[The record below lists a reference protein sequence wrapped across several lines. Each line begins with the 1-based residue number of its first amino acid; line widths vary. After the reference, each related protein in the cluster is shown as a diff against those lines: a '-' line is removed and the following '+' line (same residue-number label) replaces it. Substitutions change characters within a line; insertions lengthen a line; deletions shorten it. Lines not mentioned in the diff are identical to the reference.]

1 MINHLENR
9 WNMANNAR
17 QQYLV
22 ISGLGEDRPGIVND
36 LSEQVLHSGANILD
50 SRMTRLGGEFAI
62 LMLVEGNWNAIAK
75 LEHGLPALQQSLRL
89 TITTRRTRGEAE
101 PAARQEMPYTVDVV
115 SIDHPGIVNQL
126 AGFFSR
132 QNINIQDMYTDSYRA
147 AHTGTRMFSVTMTI
161 GIPES
166 INIARLR
173 DEFLEFCDS
182 LNLDAVLEPLKR

>member
-1 MINHLENR
+1 MP
-9 WNMANNAR
+9 NNAR

-22 ISGLGEDRPGIVND
+22 ISALGEDRPGIVND
-36 LSEQVLHSGANILD
+36 LSEQVLRSGANILD
-50 SRMTRLGGEFAI
+50 SRMTKLGGEFAV
-62 LMLVEGNWNAIAK
+62 LMMVEGNWNAIAK
-75 LEHGLPALQQSLRL
+75 LEHGLPGLQRPLQL
-89 TITTRRTRGEAE
+89 TITTRRTRGEAQR
-101 PAARQEMPYTVDVV
+101 AARQEMPYTVDVV

-126 AGFFSR
+126 AGFFSKR
-132 QNINIQDMYTDSYRA
+132 NINIQDFYTDSYRA

-161 GIPES
+161 GIPDG